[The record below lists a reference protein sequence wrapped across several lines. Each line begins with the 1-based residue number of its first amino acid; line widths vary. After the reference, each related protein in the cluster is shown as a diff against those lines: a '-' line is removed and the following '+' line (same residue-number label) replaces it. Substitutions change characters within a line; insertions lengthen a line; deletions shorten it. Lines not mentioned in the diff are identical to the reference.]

1 MSLYVLL
8 LGLSEGCNRQ
18 REVAVSK
25 ERVFA
30 SDCTPFVVGACRGL
44 AQHPPSS

>member
-8 LGLSEGCNRQ
+8 LGLSGCAT
-18 REVAVSK
+18 REQAVSK
-25 ERVFA
+25 EGVFA